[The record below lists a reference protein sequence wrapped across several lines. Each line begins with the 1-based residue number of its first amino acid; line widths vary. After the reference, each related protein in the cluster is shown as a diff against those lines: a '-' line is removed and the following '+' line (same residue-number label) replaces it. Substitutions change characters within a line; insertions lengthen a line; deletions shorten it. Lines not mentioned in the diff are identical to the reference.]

1 MERFV
6 TGEIFVI
13 SFPFTDLVLARKR
26 PALVLS
32 NIEGEDIIICEIT
45 SRIRKDS
52 YVVPL
57 KNKDLE
63 FGNLK
68 IKSIIRPNR
77 LLTIHQSKIN
87 YKFGKIKN
95 SKLLEVLEKIKM
107 IFDLKYSSF

>member
-6 TGEIFVI
+6 AGEIVVV
-13 SFPFTDLVLARKR
+13 SFPFTDLVSARKR

-32 NIEGEDIIICEIT
+32 NLEGEDIIICEIT

-52 YVVPL
+52 YAVQL
-57 KNKDLE
+57 ENKDLE
-63 FGNLK
+63 VGNLK

-87 YKFGKIKN
+87 YKFGKIKDY
-95 SKLLEVLEKIKM
+95 KLSEVLEKIRK
-107 IFDLKYSSF
+107 IFNI